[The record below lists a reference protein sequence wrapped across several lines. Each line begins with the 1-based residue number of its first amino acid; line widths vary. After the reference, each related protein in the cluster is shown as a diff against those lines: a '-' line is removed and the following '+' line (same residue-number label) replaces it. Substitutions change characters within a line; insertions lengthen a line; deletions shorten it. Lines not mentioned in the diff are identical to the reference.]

1 MHQTDSQRRTRYILE
16 AAAVLLLAALA
27 SLVLALHITRPSIQ
41 YGQETSTLGETV
53 QARVEAVLD
62 ETQSRS
68 EDGLITIA
76 QRLQL
81 RIITRGSHEQDVI
94 TVDYNGMG
102 PTLSAVRFREG
113 ARALVMISELPATD
127 GTGETRTVYQVADHV
142 RLLPLAAVAALFTL
156 VTVGIGRWQGVRAI
170 LGLVLSGLIIGGFL
184 MPQILAHRDP
194 VLVALASTGFII
206 AVTLYLIQGWNI
218 IAHTALLGVL
228 ASLGVTAVLS
238 IIATR
243 VTFLTGFG
251 SEETLFLQAVGVG
264 VQMRGLLLAGIVLGA
279 AGVLDDVIL
288 AQAVTV
294 FELSAANAQLRPRLL
309 YRSAMRIGVTHLA
322 SMVNTLVLAYA
333 STALPLLILF
343 YLYPEPW
350 YLTINRELIAEEL
363 VRTFVGSIGLMLAVP
378 LTSAIGA
385 WVAPQFAPRAPA
397 AQRASSV
404 GSASSTERKEGDRS
418 SDPVSPVPAPP
429 HRTSSSESAD

>member
-1 MHQTDSQRRTRYILE
+1 MDQTSSRHRTRYILE
-16 AAAVLLLAALA
+16 AVAVILLTALA
-27 SLVLALHITRPSIQ
+27 SLVLALHITRPDIQ
-41 YGQETSTLGETV
+41 YGQEASSLGETV
-53 QARVEAVLD
+53 QARIEAVSD
-62 ETQSRS
+62 ESQSRS
-68 EDGLITIA
+68 EDGLIMVA
-76 QRLQL
+76 QHLQL
-81 RIITRGSHEQDVI
+81 RILTRGPHEGEVI
-94 TVDYNGMG
+94 EVEYNGMG

-113 ARALVMISELPATD
+113 ARALVMISELPAAD
-127 GTGETRTVYQVADHV
+127 GTGETSTVYQVADHV
-142 RLLPLAAVAALFTL
+142 RLLPLALVAALFTL
-156 VTVGIGRWQGVRAI
+156 VTVAIGRWQGVRAI
-170 LGLVLSGLIIGGFL
+170 IGLILSGLIIGGFL

-206 AVTLYLIQGWNI
+206 AVTLYLIQGWDV

-228 ASLGVTAVLS
+228 TSLGVTAVLS
-238 IIATR
+238 ILVTR
-243 VTFLTGFG
+243 MAFLTGFG

-288 AQAVTV
+288 AQAVAV
-294 FELSAANAQLRPRLL
+294 FELSDTNTQLRPRAL

-363 VRTFVGSIGLMLAVP
+363 VRTFVGSIGVMLAVP
-378 LTSAIGA
+378 LTTAIAA
-385 WVAPQFAPRAPA
+385 WVAPQFTTNAPDTKGMSPSEATLPPDAREDDLAPELA
-397 AQRASSV
+397 
-404 GSASSTERKEGDRS
+404 
-418 SDPVSPVPAPP
+418 APP
-429 HRTSSSESAD
+429 KTPEPAT